1 MILDNRVVK
10 SFVNRVRE
18 KFLNLDFDR
27 QFDRIEASSALAGGD
42 RGDVCGDE
50 NAVVQGFET
59 HVEVH
64 LGVFGD
70 ADQGIAEGFG
80 YDDIE
85 FVLAHL
91 AGAVHKVVH
100 RNGERG
106 GGEVRH
112 NRQFYVTRADRA
124 RSRTIGPGGVQDSVA
139 STAVNASS

>member
-18 KFLNLDFDR
+18 KFLNLDFDG
-27 QFDRIEASSALAGGD
+27 QFDLVEASTALAGGD
-42 RGDVCGDE
+42 RSDVCRDQD
-50 NAVVQGFET
+50 AVVERFEA

-64 LGVFGD
+64 FRVLGD

-80 YDDIE
+80 YDDIQL
-85 FVLAHL
+85 VLAHL
-91 AGAVHKVVH
+91 AGAVHEVVH
-100 RNGERG
+100 RDGERG

-112 NRQFYVTRADRA
+112 NRQFYVTRAVRA
-124 RSRTIGPGGVQDSVA
+124 RPRRDQPSVA

>member
-27 QFDRIEASSALAGGD
+27 QFDRIEASTALAGGD
-42 RGDVCGDE
+42 RGDVRGDE
-50 NAVVQGFET
+50 NAVVQGFEA

-64 LGVFGD
+64 LRVLGD
-70 ADQGIAEGFG
+70 ADQGIAERFG
-80 YDDIE
+80 YGNIE
-85 FVLAHL
+85 LMLSHL
-91 AGAVHKVVH
+91 AGAVHEVVH

-112 NRQFYVTRADRA
+112 NRQFYVTRAVRA
-124 RSRTIGPGGVQDSVA
+124 RSRTNRARGDQASVA